1 MMGFVW
7 FLLGIWVGVNIECN
21 LHLRARLKEL
31 GDTVYAKD
39 DDKDKEDKKE

>member
-1 MMGFVW
+1 MGLVW
-7 FLLGIWVGVNIECN
+7 FLLGIWVGANIECN
-21 LHLRARLKEL
+21 LHLRKRLKEL